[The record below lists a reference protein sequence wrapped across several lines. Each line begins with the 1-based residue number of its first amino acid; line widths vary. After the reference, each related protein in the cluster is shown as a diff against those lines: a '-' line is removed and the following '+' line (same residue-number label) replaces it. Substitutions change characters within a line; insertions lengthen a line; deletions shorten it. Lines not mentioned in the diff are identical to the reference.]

1 MHDMTVPCNP
11 SGETNLFHVVMKHG
25 LDAGG
30 LLVSVQLF
38 HLSTFIRWKVRR
50 SHMILATRLSQ
61 IVFNHFDLKLYI
73 HHHPPW
79 HPSAKDEP
87 SLHLRYFVPLSHPL
101 WHLSPNELHAH
112 LALKN
117 GLPLA
122 GMLVQTKHFGARSH
136 PPFLRKLDQIAWTLF
151 GDHFSR
157 LMNLMSKLQSEGQWI
172 QVRRLHKSSQHT
184 RCVLKV
190 LLSVAPRW
198 DSASPECLRDWGCV
212 RTSFYNESLIL
223 PSSCLLEISCSC

>member
-1 MHDMTVPCNP
+1 MTVPCNP
-11 SGETNLFHVVMKHG
+11 SSETNLVHVVMKHG

-30 LLVSVQLF
+30 LLLSVQLF
-38 HLSTFIRWKVRR
+38 HLSTFIRWKVQR

-73 HHHPPW
+73 HHHPPVCQGGAV
-79 HPSAKDEP
+79 PP
-87 SLHLRYFVPLSHPL
+87 PTLFCPFVPSTLAPLPKWTSRPSCAQKRAAFWLVSWYKPNTLVPVLIPLSYAN
-101 WHLSPNELHAH
+101 WIKLHGH
-112 LALKN
+112 S
-117 GLPLA
+117 
-122 GMLVQTKHFGARSH
+122 LVIIIF
-136 PPFLRKLDQIAWTLF
+136 PVWWIWY
-151 GDHFSR
+151 
-157 LMNLMSKLQSEGQWI
+157 NLMSKLQSEGQWI